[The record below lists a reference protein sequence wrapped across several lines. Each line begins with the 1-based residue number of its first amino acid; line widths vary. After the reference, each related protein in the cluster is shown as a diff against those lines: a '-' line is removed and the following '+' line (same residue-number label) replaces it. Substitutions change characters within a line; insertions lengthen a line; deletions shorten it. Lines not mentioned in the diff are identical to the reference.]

1 MSSAEPPPMR
11 WELRGRLFGAE
22 LRIRPLF
29 WPSCAL
35 LGVIYYQYPDI
46 RKQVGGFA
54 AFGLWMAAV
63 LLSMLAH
70 EMGHVLA
77 ACAFGARPRLVLS
90 GLGDQLFGL
99 DRLRLWQR
107 TCVALAGPLANGLLL
122 SVFWLLTE
130 YPLPVERIGYGW
142 RILLVQSVWLM
153 LMINSFWGALNVLPL
168 WPLDGGR
175 ILVEACAVRGGRRG
189 RTLALLLS
197 LLVSLLLTISVI
209 WWMRVSLTDYF
220 DPRYAVYFL
229 HFCILSLYCY
239 FVWISGFRALWGDA
253 KPSV

>member
-1 MSSAEPPPMR
+1 
-11 WELRGRLFGAE
+11 
-22 LRIRPLF
+22 
-29 WPSCAL
+29 
-35 LGVIYYQYPDI
+35 
-46 RKQVGGFA
+46 
-54 AFGLWMAAV
+54 MAAV

-77 ACAFGARPRLVLS
+77 ARAFGARPRLVLS

-99 DRLRLWQR
+99 DGLRLWQR
-107 TCVALAGPLANGLLL
+107 MCIAKAGPLANGLLAGL
-122 SVFWLLTE
+122 FWLLTA

-142 RILLVQSVWLM
+142 RIFLGQSVWLM
-153 LMINSFWGALNVLPL
+153 LMINSFWGVLNVLPL

-175 ILVEACAVRGGRRG
+175 IVVEAGTALMGPRG
-189 RTLALLLS
+189 RTLVLLLS
-197 LLVSLLLTISVI
+197 LAVSLLLTLSVS

-229 HFCILSLYCY
+229 NFCILSLYCY
-239 FVWISGFRALWGDA
+239 FLWVSAFRALWGDA